1 MASRSCK
8 EGRVIEVWKLAKV
21 VMIEKKATDRKKQ
34 KLPANKLNKQHH
46 QDNRDNSSKNGKILN

>member
-21 VMIEKKATDRKKQ
+21 VMIEKKATDRKK
-34 KLPANKLNKQHH
+34 
-46 QDNRDNSSKNGKILN
+46 NRNYRPISLTNSIIKIIEITHPKTAKF